1 MRITLWNSLGFPI
14 DYFTKVANPK
24 VGKNSNSN
32 NLFYKFIA
40 ILKESLNK
48 TMNSSKRFKYK
59 KFLYM
64 LDNKE
69 LHMLAEFILED
80 KIDFSEEQDKLK
92 HEKVQKKIFWRVNNI
107 CTQYWDFRTQL
118 WLSLPINDRLLLIVS
133 EYDKRE
139 ADLMTLLIFNQY
151 SNQRKTITNVDT
163 KMENSI
169 KNLIYDSEYD
179 KREADLMTLLIFNQY
194 SNQRKTITNVDTK
207 MENSIKN
214 LIYDRYISLSQQK
227 STEMSIKRIKNYNK
241 DQQSE
246 TNNAA
251 RFVKFLHTKSDQI
264 HISIQKQKKGIFN

>member
-92 HEKVQKKIFWRVNNI
+92 HEKVQKKIFRRVNNI

-118 WLSLPINDRLLLIVS
+118 WLSLPINDRLLLIV
-133 EYDKRE
+133 
-139 ADLMTLLIFNQY
+139 
-151 SNQRKTITNVDT
+151 
-163 KMENSI
+163 
-169 KNLIYDSEYD
+169 SEYD

-251 RFVKFLHTKSDQI
+251 SFVKFLHIKSDQI
-264 HISIQKQKKGIFN
+264 HISIQKQKKGYLIS